1 MMVLVTGGSGSGK
14 SAFAERVA
22 CALAAREERPRAGG
36 IGAATAEAGR
46 TDAENCRAGAA
57 GAAASANVDTPAPES
72 APAGG
77 DPTGG
82 PFAGRLVY
90 LATMDDV
97 VNPDGTRP
105 AAARI
110 ARHRA
115 QRAGLGFAT
124 VECPRGLGDLEF
136 SGDETVLL
144 EDAGNALANELFAID
159 APFAPRRAEAQ
170 AADGIAHVAQM
181 CRNLVV
187 VTNEVGA
194 DVLPAAI
201 ETRAYVRALGRL
213 SCRMAARADV
223 VCEVAAGRANV
234 LAGAPA
240 LAAVLAGAWG
250 GAGGGSAAEGA
261 RADGVCAATAENAAD
276 TQAADDAQAAGGGA
290 AHAGADGTEASR

>member
-22 CALAAREERPRAGG
+22 CALAAWEEQRAAGG
-36 IGAATAEAGR
+36 VRPATARAVR
-46 TDAENCRAGAA
+46 MDAESCCIEAA
-57 GAAASANVDTPAPES
+57 GAAASVNVGAGALEN

-77 DPTGG
+77 DPTDRR
-82 PFAGRLVY
+82 FVGRLVY
-90 LATMDDV
+90 LATMDDI

-115 QRAGLGFAT
+115 QRAGRGFAT

-144 EDAGNALANELFAID
+144 EDVGNALANELFAPD

-170 AADGIAHVAQM
+170 VADGIAHVAQM

-223 VCEVAAGRANV
+223 VCEVVAGRANV
-234 LAGAPA
+234 LTGAPA

-250 GAGGGSAAEGA
+250 GAGRGSAAEGA
-261 RADGVCAATAENAAD
+261 HADGVCAATAENAAD